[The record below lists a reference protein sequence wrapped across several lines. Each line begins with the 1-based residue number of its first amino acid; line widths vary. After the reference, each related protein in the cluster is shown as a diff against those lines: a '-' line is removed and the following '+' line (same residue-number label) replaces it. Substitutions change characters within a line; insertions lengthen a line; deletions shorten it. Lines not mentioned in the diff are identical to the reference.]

1 MRSRLSEPAVLDQ
14 APEQQGTLV
23 SPPRR
28 RRVTA
33 QRRDAVTGWLFV
45 APTTIGFLCFV
56 LGPLGAALAI
66 SLTKYDVLAAP
77 RFIGLDNYTRML
89 SDDRL
94 LHAYRNT
101 LIYVV
106 AAVVLMTLLG
116 LLLALM
122 LNQRF
127 PKPVTYVLRSAYF
140 FPSLVGLV
148 YVATIWQALFQKD
161 TGIINYY
168 LAQVGS
174 PRPDWLNS
182 PNGSIAT
189 VIVVDVWRNVGFG
202 MLILLAALQD
212 VPRELIDAARVDG
225 ANTWKVFRHVTL
237 PAISPALFFVITITV
252 IGAFQ
257 IYESVVVLTGGGPG
271 DSSRSVVMY
280 IAEKGFQDFDMGYA
294 SAIAVSLF
302 AAILVVTILQFR
314 IRRRWVH
321 SE

>member
-1 MRSRLSEPAVLDQ
+1 VLDRAEAGGRGGDVPARRSRWAGGRGREAV
-14 APEQQGTLV
+14 A
-23 SPPRR
+23 
-28 RRVTA
+28 
-33 QRRDAVTGWLFV
+33 GWLFV
-45 APTTIGFLCFV
+45 TPAMIGFLAFV
-56 LGPLGAALAI
+56 LGPLLAAIGI
-66 SLTKYDVLAAP
+66 SLTKYDVLTPPEFA
-77 RFIGLDNYTRML
+77 GLGNYTRML
-89 SDDRL
+89 DDDRL
-94 LHAYRNT
+94 LRSYGNT
-101 LIYVV
+101 VIYVA
-106 AAVVLMTLLG
+106 AAVVLMNAIGLTLAVL
-116 LLLALM
+116 

-127 PKPVTYVLRSAYF
+127 PRWITYVLRSAYF

-168 LAQVGS
+168 LSLAGG

-182 PNGSIAT
+182 PHGSIAT
-189 VIVVDVWRNVGFG
+189 VVIVDVWRNVGFG

-212 VPRELIDAARVDG
+212 VPRELVDAARVDG
-225 ANTWKVFRHVTL
+225 ASPWRVFRHVTL
-237 PAISPALFFVITITV
+237 PAISPALFFSITMTV

-257 IYESVVVLTGGGPG
+257 IYESVIVLTGGGPG

-280 IAEKGFQDFDMGYA
+280 IAEKAFQDFDMGYA

-302 AAILVVTILQFR
+302 AVILVMTALQFR